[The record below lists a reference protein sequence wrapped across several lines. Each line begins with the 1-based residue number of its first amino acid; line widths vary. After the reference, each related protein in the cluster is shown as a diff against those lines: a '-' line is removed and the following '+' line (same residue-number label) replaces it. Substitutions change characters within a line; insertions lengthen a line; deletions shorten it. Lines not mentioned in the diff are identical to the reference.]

1 MSNQNSLLKMY
12 FCKKDGMLM
21 LVKQTAYGPMWVCRH
36 CEYSTFAQGVVQI
49 TNFKPK
55 QARDKKIPLSGHLIR
70 SKAEQFA
77 TEMGKTDFKASSGW
91 LDGFKERNKISF
103 KTICG
108 ESGAVNLQVAEQWK
122 NNLREL
128 IQDKDARD
136 VFNLPLLMIGKAVNP
151 RCFKNV
157 KTKPVDYANSARAWM
172 TSYLFE
178 KWLLNL
184 DKKYTK
190 EKRKFILF
198 IDNCTAHNSI
208 PPMENVEVIF
218 FPANMTSVIQ
228 PMDKGVIKNLKH
240 FYRRFL
246 VENIST
252 GDSEALKIKL
262 GVLQASRLCKK
273 AWDQLTSETI
283 KHCFK
288 KAGFVKKEEDEENAD
303 DIIAE
308 TMPSVDG
315 WEDVISNPTI
325 SYDDFL
331 NVDAVCGEITDADII
346 AEVLNHN
353 IEKQDGDEAS
363 GDEDESS
370 VAGEMNVPSA
380 AEATNYIMH
389 LRRFFE
395 SKNDVVIPSEFTLIR
410 NGQRVEGW
418 PKLLVFDQY
427 DPELNPTLDT
437 LEDTVLLDKIE
448 GHFLIGINR
457 PQKRNC
463 VDIETASKLIEAIKT
478 FEKDESNVA
487 ILYGIGGNFCAGFD
501 LSQLSKFEDFNNL
514 PSANSNLGPMGP
526 TKMLCSKPVIAAV
539 DGYAVAGG
547 LELALMCDLRVMEET
562 AIMGVFCR
570 RFGVPLIDGGTVR
583 LPQLIGLSRAMDLIL
598 TGRQVDGKEAFDF
611 GLANRLVACG
621 TALGQAISLATC
633 INKFPQSCLQADRRS
648 AYYSSYDATSIQDA
662 LHYEWENAQPVLKE
676 AVEVRVPLQ
685 GYGGAASVLMLEL
698 AAKASASMLG
708 TDSNYRQSQTFT
720 KVCLDHGAMINESCT
735 PTPHSMRS

>member
-1 MSNQNSLLKMY
+1 MSALRTYKTLTLAEKIAAIKEVEMGMKKKSDIAKDFGIPRNTLSTYLKIKEKIIRSESE
-12 FCKKDGMLM
+12 CDKGRKRLREPGNPDLD
-21 LVKQTAYGPMWVCRH
+21 KC
-36 CEYSTFAQGVVQI
+36 
-49 TNFKPK
+49 
-55 QARDKKIPLSGHLIR
+55 QARYKKIPVSGHLIR

-136 VFNLPLLMIGKAVNP
+136 VFNVDETGLFFKCTPDKTLAFKHEKCHGGKLSKERVTLLVGANMDGSEKLPLLMIGKAANP

-184 DKKYTK
+184 DKKFTK
-190 EKRKFILF
+190 EKLKVILF

-208 PPMENVEVIF
+208 PPMENVE
-218 FPANMTSVIQ
+218 

-246 VENIST
+246 VENILT

-262 GVLQASRLCKK
+262 DVLQGSRLCKK
-273 AWDQLTSETI
+273 AWDQVTSETI

-325 SYDDFL
+325 SYDDLL
-331 NVDAVCGEITDADII
+331 NVDDDVAVCGEITDADII

-380 AEATNYIMH
+380 AEATNYIMQ

-395 SKNDVVIPSEFTLIR
+395 SKNDLSPSIFHS
-410 NGQRVEGW
+410 
-418 PKLLVFDQY
+418 
-427 DPELNPTLDT
+427 LN
-437 LEDTVLLDKIE
+437 
-448 GHFLIGINR
+448 
-457 PQKRNC
+457 
-463 VDIETASKLIEAIKT
+463 
-478 FEKDESNVA
+478 
-487 ILYGIGGNFCAGFD
+487 
-501 LSQLSKFEDFNNL
+501 
-514 PSANSNLGPMGP
+514 
-526 TKMLCSKPVIAAV
+526 
-539 DGYAVAGG
+539 
-547 LELALMCDLRVMEET
+547 
-562 AIMGVFCR
+562 
-570 RFGVPLIDGGTVR
+570 
-583 LPQLIGLSRAMDLIL
+583 
-598 TGRQVDGKEAFDF
+598 
-611 GLANRLVACG
+611 
-621 TALGQAISLATC
+621 
-633 INKFPQSCLQADRRS
+633 
-648 AYYSSYDATSIQDA
+648 
-662 LHYEWENAQPVLKE
+662 
-676 AVEVRVPLQ
+676 
-685 GYGGAASVLMLEL
+685 MLESFVL
-698 AAKASASMLG
+698 TERLNSRKQAKISDFFG
-708 TDSNYRQSQTFT
+708 KN
-720 KVCLDHGAMINESCT
+720 
-735 PTPHSMRS
+735 

>member
-1 MSNQNSLLKMY
+1 MGMKKKSDIAKDFGIPRNTLSTYLKNKEKILRSESECDKGRKRLREPGNPDLDKCVLKW
-12 FCKKDGMLM
+12 F
-21 LVKQTAYGPMWVCRH
+21 
-36 CEYSTFAQGVVQI
+36 
-49 TNFKPK
+49 K
-55 QARDKKIPLSGHLIR
+55 QARDKKIPVSGHLIR

-77 TEMGKTDFKASSGW
+77 TEMGTTDFKASSGW

-136 VFNLPLLMIGKAVNP
+136 VFNLPLLMIGKAANP

-178 KWLLNL
+178 KWLLNS
-184 DKKYTK
+184 DKKFTK
-190 EKRKFILF
+190 EKRKVILF

-208 PPMENVEVIF
+208 PPMENVEVFF
-218 FPANMTSVIQ
+218 FPATSVIQ

-246 VENIST
+246 VENILT

-262 GVLQASRLCKK
+262 DVLQASRLCKK
-273 AWDQLTSETI
+273 AWDQVTSETI

-303 DIIAE
+303 VIIAE

-331 NVDAVCGEITDADII
+331 NVDDDVAVCGEITDADII

-370 VAGEMNVPSA
+370 VAGEMNIPSA
-380 AEATNYIMH
+380 AEATNYIMQ

-395 SKNDVVIPSEFTLIR
+395 SKNDGPVTASISKGRGGKVEKPYIWLFVWFVTKVIHMELVTDASTSTFIAIKEDRSPPAEWLVGRVETHPGKDGLVRVDSVQTAGGEIR
-410 NGQRVEGW
+410 NLNFQLEHGLEESAFSSGILESMVTRKHLYALNSMLAVANRVILRVQGFEHRLTTRKYYCLWGDCGIKQRGQLRKKQAGENRQSGESSSTGRILKKARSEKVW
-418 PKLLVFDQY
+418 RIAAFDQKA
-427 DPELNPTLDT
+427 EVALNLT
-437 LEDTVLLDKIE
+437 
-448 GHFLIGINR
+448 R
-457 PQKRNC
+457 PGWWLVC
-463 VDIETASKLIEAIKT
+463 T
-478 FEKDESNVA
+478 
-487 ILYGIGGNFCAGFD
+487 G
-501 LSQLSKFEDFNNL
+501 
-514 PSANSNLGPMGP
+514 
-526 TKMLCSKPVIAAV
+526 
-539 DGYAVAGG
+539 
-547 LELALMCDLRVMEET
+547 
-562 AIMGVFCR
+562 
-570 RFGVPLIDGGTVR
+570 
-583 LPQLIGLSRAMDLIL
+583 LIL
-598 TGRQVDGKEAFDF
+598 WKWTSDRVC
-611 GLANRLVACG
+611 R
-621 TALGQAISLATC
+621 SLAVC
-633 INKFPQSCLQADRRS
+633 K
-648 AYYSSYDATSIQDA
+648 
-662 LHYEWENAQPVLKE
+662 
-676 AVEVRVPLQ
+676 
-685 GYGGAASVLMLEL
+685 SVLPRMDVYSE
-698 AAKASASMLG
+698 KWDAS
-708 TDSNYRQSQTFT
+708 Q
-720 KVCLDHGAMINESCT
+720 E
-735 PTPHSMRS
+735 